1 MLNENQQGTLAA
13 LLNSLVPADE
23 TFKVPGA
30 GDTEILADILAT
42 AAPHG
47 PALTAIPMALEA
59 MALEVGD
66 VTFAGLVPDKQ
77 VETAQAFMSTQ
88 PDLAALLTSLI
99 AQCYYRDARVMRSL
113 GMEARAP
120 HPQGFEVEQ
129 GDWSLLEPVKARAPF
144 YRKVD

>member
-30 GDTEILADILAT
+30 GDTEILADILEAAT
-42 AAPHG
+42 PHG

-59 MALEVGD
+59 MALEGGNMPF
-66 VTFAGLVPDKQ
+66 TELAPGKQ
-77 VETAQAFMSTQ
+77 AEIAQAFMAAQ
-88 PDLAALLTSLI
+88 PDLAMLLTSLI

-120 HPQGFEVEQ
+120 HPAGFEVEQ
-129 GDWSLLEPVKARAPF
+129 GDWSLLEPVKARTPFFRKAP
-144 YRKVD
+144 